1 VRAGLP
7 LSEARA
13 LSPRAVFL
21 PANDPA
27 DIGTLRQLAL
37 ECQRFSPLVGLE
49 NAPQPES
56 LLCNIDGCAHLWGGE
71 AQFLEHVRGYWQ
83 ARGLAIQLALADS
96 VGAAWALA
104 HTAPFSLVRVGEAA
118 SALSRLPVEALRLPQ
133 EIVDRLRTLGLSRIG
148 VVLGLP
154 RDSLA
159 ARFGAILPR
168 RLDQLLGL
176 RPESFLSERLIE
188 PLRTVRDWEVP
199 IDDRENL
206 LALCCLML
214 RELLALA
221 DRHAA
226 GLQELEGELQT
237 EGGRVTL
244 ALRLMRPTSD
254 IGHLEKLLDLA
265 LERQSRSGG
274 VTSVRWAALR
284 LGPIE
289 EVQGC
294 WFENDFKVEKSR
306 SLSALVDRLSSRL
319 GASGVLHALIVPD
332 AQPECVARLVPWTS
346 MEAKSPEPFLL
357 PPELSRGR
365 PLRLLAQPEPI
376 DVSSIVPDGP
386 PIHVRQG
393 GRGHPVIRAWGP
405 ERIATGW
412 WRGPDVER
420 DYYRAEWDDGTHAW
434 IYRDRRAD
442 HWFLHGFFD

>member
-1 VRAGLP
+1 
-7 LSEARA
+7 
-13 LSPRAVFL
+13 
-21 PANDPA
+21 
-27 DIGTLRQLAL
+27 
-37 ECQRFSPLVGLE
+37 
-49 NAPQPES
+49 
-56 LLCNIDGCAHLWGGE
+56 
-71 AQFLEHVRGYWQ
+71 
-83 ARGLAIQLALADS
+83 
-96 VGAAWALA
+96 
-104 HTAPFSLVRVGEAA
+104 
-118 SALSRLPVEALRLPQ
+118 VETLRLPQ
-133 EIVDRLRTLGLSRIG
+133 EIVDRLQTLGLGTIG
-148 VVLGLP
+148 DALALP

-159 ARFGAILPR
+159 ARFGTLLPQ

-176 RPESFLSERLIE
+176 RTESFVSERLIE
-188 PLRTVRDWEVP
+188 PLCTVRDWEVP

-206 LALCCLML
+206 LALCRLML

-221 DRHAA
+221 DRHGL

-237 EGGRVTL
+237 EGGPVTL

-254 IGHLEKLLDLA
+254 IEHLEKLLELE
-265 LERQSRSGG
+265 LERRTWSGG

-294 WFENDFKVEKSR
+294 WFESDLRVETSR
-306 SLSALVDRLSSRL
+306 SLSALIDRLSSRL
-319 GASGVLHALIVPD
+319 GASGVLRALVVPD

-346 MEAKSPEPFLL
+346 MERSNTEPFLL

-365 PLRLLAQPEPI
+365 PLRLLARPEPI

-386 PIHVRQG
+386 PIHVRRG
-393 GRGHPVIRAWGP
+393 GRGHPIIRAWGP